1 NWSIKVSDGDEINAG
16 TLIAIRGDSK
26 VKAENQGKVHVA
38 ERKILVSREHNEE
51 VEYDIPAN
59 ARLLVVEGQ
68 KVRAGDSLTE
78 GSQNPHRILRI
89 LGREACELYLLT
101 EVQKV
106 YRSQGQ
112 NIHDKHFEVIIRKM
126 LLKTQVV
133 RAGDSELLPGEF
145 VDRYILQEINEDLV
159 AEEKALAAGVPMLL
173 GITKAS
179 LATDSFLS
187 ASSFQHTIRVLA
199 GAAIEGKLDPLTGLK
214 ENVII
219 GKLIP
224 AGTGYR
230 SHQEIPEAIED
241 AAILDENLEDLLE
254 QATAQAGVDSAD
266 PAQPVAA

>member
-1 NWSIKVSDGDEINAG
+1 M
-16 TLIAIRGDSK
+16 
-26 VKAENQGKVHVA
+26 
-38 ERKILVSREHNEE
+38 VSREHNEE
-51 VEYDIPAN
+51 AEYDIPSN
-59 ARLLVVEGQ
+59 ARILVIEGQ

-112 NIHDKHFEVIIRKM
+112 NINDKHFEVIIRKM
-126 LLKTQVV
+126 LLKTEVF
-133 RAGDSELLPGEF
+133 RAGDSDLLPGSF
-145 VDRYILQEINEDLV
+145 VDRYTLQQVNEELLE
-159 AEEKALAAGVPMLL
+159 EEKEPAAGVPMLL

-199 GAAIEGKLDPLTGLK
+199 GAAIEGKLDPLSGLK

-224 AGTGYR
+224 AGTGYQ
-230 SHQEIPEAIED
+230 SHQDVPDAIED
-241 AAILDENLEDLLE
+241 ATVLDETLDNLVENGAVE
-254 QATAQAGVDSAD
+254 ASAD
-266 PAQPVAA
+266 GAEPSLPMAA